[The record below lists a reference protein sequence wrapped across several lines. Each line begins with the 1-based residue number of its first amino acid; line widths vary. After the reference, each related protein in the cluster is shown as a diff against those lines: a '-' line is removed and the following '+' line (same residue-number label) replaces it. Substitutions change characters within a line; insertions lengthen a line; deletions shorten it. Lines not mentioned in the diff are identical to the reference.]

1 MADAEAQTQEPVPES
16 IPLDPEGSG
25 WKEHLEELL
34 EQRRHQELQ
43 AFMREVRPSDIADF
57 LEGFDEVERGL
68 FTFKQLAP
76 DTRGEVLYEMQDEL
90 RLKYLSE
97 LLRPKEI
104 ATIVQNLQSDRAA
117 DVLADLKLERIS
129 KILSRIPHEG
139 RSRITELLSYPE
151 NTAGAIMA
159 KEFVAVEENHTVKQ
173 AISTIRK
180 FSRVADDIHKV
191 YVLDEAGRYKG
202 HVSLKRLILS
212 RPQTRVKR
220 IMEQELLPIPVYT
233 DREEVAKFFTRYDFI
248 TAPVVDGRGVMLGRI
263 TVDDILEV
271 VEEEASED
279 ILRMGGVSGEETLT
293 TPLYKKSL
301 QRVVWLVVNLV
312 TAFVAAGVIKQFEA
326 TIANTVVLAAL
337 MPIVAGMGGN
347 AATQTMA
354 LVIRNIAL
362 GELTEANRG
371 RTLLTEITI
380 GIINGVSIGILT
392 GFAVFVLTG
401 EWVLG
406 FIIFG
411 ALVVNLIVAATAGT
425 LVPILLRSLKID
437 PAIGSGIVVTTC
449 TDVMGFLVFLGL
461 AHVGIELLGL

>member
-1 MADAEAQTQEPVPES
+1 
-16 IPLDPEGSG
+16 
-25 WKEHLEELL
+25 
-34 EQRRHQELQ
+34 
-43 AFMREVRPSDIADF
+43 
-57 LEGFDEVERGL
+57 
-68 FTFKQLAP
+68 
-76 DTRGEVLYEMQDEL
+76 
-90 RLKYLSE
+90 
-97 LLRPKEI
+97 
-104 ATIVQNLQSDRAA
+104 
-117 DVLADLKLERIS
+117 
-129 KILSRIPHEG
+129 
-139 RSRITELLSYPE
+139 
-151 NTAGAIMA
+151 
-159 KEFVAVEENHTVKQ
+159 
-173 AISTIRK
+173 
-180 FSRVADDIHKV
+180 
-191 YVLDEAGRYKG
+191 
-202 HVSLKRLILS
+202 
-212 RPQTRVKR
+212 
-220 IMEQELLPIPVYT
+220 
-233 DREEVAKFFTRYDFI
+233 
-248 TAPVVDGRGVMLGRI
+248 
-263 TVDDILEV
+263 
-271 VEEEASED
+271 
-279 ILRMGGVSGEETLT
+279 MGGVSGEETLT